1 MIGLREAA
9 ADYLTVRRHLG
20 FELKQVGERL
30 ESLVC
35 FLEQAHASHITV
47 ELAITWARLPVNAHP
62 ENWNRR
68 LGTARNFAQYLAMLD
83 PVNEIPSRDL
93 LPAHRARVA
102 PYIYSEADIA
112 ALLHA
117 AGELKQAMQA
127 HTYETLIGLMAA
139 TGLRLGEALGLNR
152 LDVDLDDG
160 ALHVRSSKQQ
170 KQREVPLHQ
179 STTDALTRYARSRD
193 RRWPTAETQAF
204 FVSRHGLQLK
214 GPMVNSTF
222 SRLIRKAG
230 LEGRG
235 ERARPRPHDLRHTF
249 AVRTLLDWYEQG
261 LEVER
266 RLPLLS
272 TYLGHVQPVSTYW
285 YLQGTPELLTLVAE
299 KLDGTLGGQS

>member
-9 ADYLTVRRHLG
+9 ADYLTVRRQLG
-20 FELKQVGERL
+20 FELKDVEGRL

-47 ELAITWARLPVNAHP
+47 ELAVTWARLPVKAHP
-62 ENWNRR
+62 EHWKRR
-68 LGTARNFAQYLAMLD
+68 LGTARNFAQYLATLD
-83 PVNEIPSRDL
+83 PVNEIPPRDL
-93 LPAHRARVA
+93 LPAHRSRVA

-112 ALLHA
+112 ALLDA
-117 AGELKQAMQA
+117 ARELKQAMQA
-127 HTYETLIGLMAA
+127 QTYETLIGLMAA

-160 ALHVRSSKQQ
+160 ALHIRSSKQQ

-179 STTDALTRYARSRD
+179 STTEALTRYARSRD

-249 AVRTLLDWYEQG
+249 AVRTLLEWYQQG
-261 LEVER
+261 VEVER

-285 YLQGTPELLTLVAE
+285 YVQGTPELLTLVAE
-299 KLDGTLGGQS
+299 KLEGTLGAQS